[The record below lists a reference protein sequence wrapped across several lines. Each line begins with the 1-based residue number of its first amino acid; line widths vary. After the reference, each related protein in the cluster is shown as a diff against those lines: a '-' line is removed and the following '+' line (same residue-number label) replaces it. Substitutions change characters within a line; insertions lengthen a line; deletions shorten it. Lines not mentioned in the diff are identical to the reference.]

1 MNRFCNFVQENEIKM
16 YLYEIDKNLKSE
28 LSSEIYDS
36 SIEYIKISYIYGVHD
51 SITEGDYYR

>member
-1 MNRFCNFVQENEIKM
+1 M

-51 SITEGDYYR
+51 SITEGEYYR